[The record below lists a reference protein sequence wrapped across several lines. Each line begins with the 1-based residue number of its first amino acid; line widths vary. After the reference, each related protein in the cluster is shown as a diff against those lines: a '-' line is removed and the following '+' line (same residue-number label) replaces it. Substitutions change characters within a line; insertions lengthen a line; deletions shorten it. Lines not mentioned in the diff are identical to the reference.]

1 MVLILDGKITS
12 EKIKNDLEIQI
23 ASTIEKYGRAP
34 GLATV
39 LVGEDPASQMYVG
52 MKINACHR
60 VGIHSENIRLPNDCT
75 FEQVVKTIEELNSL
89 KEIDGILLQLPLPS
103 HLRAQTDN
111 IVQKISPDKD
121 VDGLSP
127 YTMGLTNMG
136 DETYTAATPKGMIRL
151 LEEYN
156 IEIEGK
162 EVVIINRSIIIGKP
176 LVMMFL
182 KRNGTV
188 TVCHTKTKD
197 LNFHMKRADILV
209 TGVGKANFVN
219 ADRIKEGVVY
229 LDAGINQDENGK
241 LCGDGDFQGIKDKCS
256 AITPVPGGVGP
267 MTIAIL
273 MENTYLSFL
282 KRVKKRI
289 KSV

>member
-1 MVLILDGKITS
+1 MGLILDGKVTS
-12 EKIKNDLEIQI
+12 EKIKNELHAKIVL
-23 ASTIEKYGRAP
+23 TPEKYGRKP
-34 GLATV
+34 GLATI
-39 LVGEDPASQMYVG
+39 LVGADPGSEIYVG
-52 MKINACHR
+52 MKIKACDR
-60 VGIHSENIRLPNDCT
+60 VGIYSEYIHLPEDCT
-75 FEQVVKTIEELNSL
+75 YTHLVDTIQTLNS
-89 KEIDGILLQLPLPS
+89 KEEIDGILLQLPLPS
-103 HLRAQTDN
+103 HLRAQTDD

-156 IEIEGK
+156 IDIKGK
-162 EVVIINRSIIIGKP
+162 EVVIVNRSIIIGKP

-197 LNFHMKRADILV
+197 LDFHMKRADILV
-209 TGVGKANFVN
+209 TGVGRANFVT

-229 LDAGINQDENGK
+229 LDAGINRDENGK
-241 LCGDGDFQGIKDKCS
+241 LCGDANFQAIKDKCS

-282 KRVKKRI
+282 KRIQK
-289 KSV
+289 

>member
-1 MVLILDGKITS
+1 MALLLDGKFIS
-12 EKIKNDLEIQI
+12 EKIKRELSKKI
-23 ASTIEKYGRAP
+23 AEATKTYGRKP
-34 GLATV
+34 GLATI
-39 LVGEDPASQMYVG
+39 LVGVDPASEMYVG
-52 MKINACHR
+52 MKIKACER
-60 VGIHSENIRLPNDCT
+60 VGIYSRNIQLPEDCSYT
-75 FEQVVKTIEELNSL
+75 QLVNILNELNSIE
-89 KEIDGILLQLPLPS
+89 EIDGILLQLPLPS
-103 HLRAQTDN
+103 HLRDKTDE
-111 IVQKISPDKD
+111 IVQEILPEKD

-127 YTMGLTNMG
+127 HAMGLTNMG

-176 LVMMFL
+176 LIMMFL

-197 LNFHMKRADILV
+197 IEFHMKRADILV
-209 TGVGKANFVN
+209 TGVGRVNFVT

-229 LDAGINQDENGK
+229 LDAGINRDEYGK
-241 LCGDGDFQGIKDKCS
+241 LCGDADFTGIKEKCS

-267 MTIAIL
+267 MTIAML

-282 KRVKKRI
+282 KRINK
-289 KSV
+289 

>member
-1 MVLILDGKITS
+1 MGLILDGKFTS
-12 EKIKNDLEIQI
+12 EKVKNELSKKIME
-23 ASTIEKYGRAP
+23 ATKTYGRKP

-39 LVGEDPASQMYVG
+39 LVGIDPASEMYVG
-52 MKINACHR
+52 MKIKACDR
-60 VGIHSENIRLPNDCT
+60 VGIYSNNINLPEDSTYAQLVNILHD
-75 FEQVVKTIEELNSL
+75 LNSTA
-89 KEIDGILLQLPLPS
+89 EIDGVLLQLPLPS
-103 HLRAQTDN
+103 HLRDKTDE
-111 IVQKISPDKD
+111 IVQEILPEKD

-127 YTMGLTNMG
+127 HTMGLTNMG

-151 LEEYN
+151 LEEYK
-156 IEIEGK
+156 IEIRGK

-197 LNFHMKRADILV
+197 IDFHMKRADILV
-209 TGVGKANFVN
+209 TGVGKANFVT
-219 ADRIKEGVVY
+219 ADRIKDGVVY
-229 LDAGINQDENGK
+229 LDAGINRDGNGK
-241 LCGDGDFQGIKDKCS
+241 LCGDADFEGIKNKCS

-267 MTIAIL
+267 MTIAML

-282 KRVKKRI
+282 KRVKK
-289 KSV
+289 KG

>member
-1 MVLILDGKITS
+1 MGIILDGKITS
-12 EKIKNDLEIQI
+12 ENVINDLKSKISI
-23 ASTIEKYGRAP
+23 ATEKYGRKP
-34 GLATV
+34 GLATI
-39 LVGEDPASQMYVG
+39 LVGADPASQMYVS
-52 MKINACHR
+52 MKIKACDR
-60 VGIHSENIRLPNDCT
+60 VGIYSENIHLSDNCT
-75 FEQVVKTIEELNSL
+75 FAQLVNTIQKYNSMGI
-89 KEIDGILLQLPLPS
+89 IDGILLQLPLPS
-103 HLRAQTDN
+103 HLRGQTDD

-156 IEIEGK
+156 IEISGK
-162 EVVIINRSIIIGKP
+162 EVVIVNRSIIIGKP

-197 LNFHMKRADILV
+197 LDFHMKRADILV
-209 TGVGKANFVN
+209 TGVGRVNFVT

-229 LDAGINQDENGK
+229 LDAGINRDENGK
-241 LCGDGDFQGIKDKCS
+241 LCGDADFQEIKDKCS

-267 MTIAIL
+267 MTIAVL

-282 KRVKKRI
+282 KRSI
-289 KSV
+289 

>member
-1 MVLILDGKITS
+1 MGIILDGKITS
-12 EKIKNDLEIQI
+12 ENIITDLKAKTSI
-23 ASTIEKYGRAP
+23 ATEKYGRKP
-34 GLATV
+34 GLATI
-39 LVGEDPASQMYVG
+39 LVGADPASQMYVS
-52 MKINACHR
+52 MKVKACDR
-60 VGIHSENIRLPNDCT
+60 VGIYSENIHLSENCT
-75 FEQVVKTIEELNSL
+75 FAQLVETIQKYNSMDT
-89 KEIDGILLQLPLPS
+89 IDGILLQLPLPS
-103 HLRAQTDN
+103 HLREQTDN
-111 IVQKISPDKD
+111 IVQKISPYKD

-156 IEIEGK
+156 IEIDGK
-162 EVVIINRSIIIGKP
+162 EVVIVNRSIIIGKP

-197 LNFHMKRADILV
+197 LDFHMKRADILV
-209 TGVGKANFVN
+209 TGVGRVNFVS
-219 ADRIKEGVVY
+219 ADRIKDGVVY
-229 LDAGINQDENGK
+229 LDAGINRDENGK
-241 LCGDGDFQGIKDKCS
+241 LCGDADFQQIKDKCS

-282 KRVKKRI
+282 KRII
-289 KSV
+289 K